1 MPRHAREPCER
12 PFDLGACG
20 LGGRRKLTGAP
31 HSVPGWHWHFISDA
45 KEFGGHVLAG
55 NLIKGEVAVA
65 EVRAFDVQLPATD
78 DFAKAD
84 QAKDCAAEL
93 HEVESGKR

>member
-1 MPRHAREPCER
+1 M
-12 PFDLGACG
+12 
-20 LGGRRKLTGAP
+20 
-31 HSVPGWHWHFISDA
+31 
-45 KEFGGHVLAG
+45 LAG